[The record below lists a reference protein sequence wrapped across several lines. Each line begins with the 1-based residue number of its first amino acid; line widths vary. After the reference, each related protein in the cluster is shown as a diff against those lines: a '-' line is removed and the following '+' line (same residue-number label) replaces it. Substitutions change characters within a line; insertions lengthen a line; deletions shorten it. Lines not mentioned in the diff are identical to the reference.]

1 MDHTLVAGDVISH
14 YRIVGALG
22 TGGMGEVYLAQDLTL
37 ERSVALKVLPP
48 RLVHNEERLRRF
60 VIEAK
65 SASSLNHPGI
75 VTIYEIGSGA
85 IEREGE
91 SSAPIHFIAMERI
104 DALVARR
111 RDRCGGSL
119 HCRDCWRLGPS
130 KPPGVLGPWRKRDGF
145 GPDVDPVAEIRARIE
160 RAISLFGRDRV
171 LIQQS
176 CGFATFADNPVASA
190 AAAQAKIAAMTTLIF
205 SSTGFESPVR
215 NWARRGLCQTAE
227 GSSRWTNRSTRSC
240 GVWLRHTSPRGFF
253 SLDLT
258 HAETRGRTA
267 ISTCS

>member
-1 MDHTLVAGDVISH
+1 
-14 YRIVGALG
+14 
-22 TGGMGEVYLAQDLTL
+22 
-37 ERSVALKVLPP
+37 
-48 RLVHNEERLRRF
+48 

-65 SASSLNHPGI
+65 
-75 VTIYEIGSGA
+75 
-85 IEREGE
+85 E
-91 SSAPIHFIAMERI
+91 SIHFIAMERI

-227 GSSRWTNRSTRSC
+227 GSSRWTKRSMRSC
-240 GVWLRHTSPRGFF
+240 GVWWPRTSQKE
-253 SLDLT
+253 SISSDLT
-258 HAETRGRTA
+258 RAGTQGRTA
-267 ISTCS
+267 ILTCS